1 MIASLPAGP
10 FAAIAA
16 DPPWAFNDKGTRLAP
31 SYKGKQRKDTTKK
44 HYNVLSLGDIADLP
58 VGDIAADDA
67 YLFLWIP
74 AALRESPCYEIV
86 EESRI
91 WYSQKKKDTRGK
103 RVVEAYSRTGY
114 HRVVMEAWGFEPT
127 GAEIVWIKGRIPAVK
142 VKPSD
147 EVVEVQ
153 PHLTLQI
160 GGGHTVRNA
169 HEVCVV
175 GRRGKPTR
183 LDKGVPSVI
192 VAPRGKHSAK
202 PDEFYALVERL
213 CPGPY
218 IDLYGRRSAS
228 EQWRV
233 WGDEA
238 P

>member
-1 MIASLPAGP
+1 MTPPLPKGR
-10 FAAIAA
+10 FRAIAA
-16 DPPWAFNDKGTRLAP
+16 DPPWMFNDRGTRLAP
-31 SYKGKQRKDTTKK
+31 SYKGKQRKDKTYK
-44 HYNVLSLGDIADLP
+44 HYAVLSLTDICALPIEQIAD
-58 VGDIAADDA
+58 DNA

-86 EESRI
+86 EESGEV
-91 WYSQKKKDTRGK
+91 WYSQKKKDTRKKGC
-103 RVVEAYSRTGY
+103 EAYTRTGF

-127 GAEIVWIKGRIPAVK
+127 GAEIIWVKGRIPV
-142 VKPSD
+142 VRVEPSD
-147 EVVEVQ
+147 EVIEVQ

-175 GRRGKPTR
+175 GKRGKPKR

-192 VAPRGKHSAK
+192 LASRGKHSTK
-202 PDEFYALVERL
+202 PDAFYERVEKL

-218 IDLYGRRSAS
+218 IDLYGRR
-228 EQWRV
+228 ERPNWLV